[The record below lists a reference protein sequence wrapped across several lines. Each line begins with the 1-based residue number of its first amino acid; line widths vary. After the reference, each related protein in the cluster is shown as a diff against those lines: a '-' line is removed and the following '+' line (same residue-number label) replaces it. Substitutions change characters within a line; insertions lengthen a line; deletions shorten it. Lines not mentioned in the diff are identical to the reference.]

1 MPPPADFADAPDLSG
16 RGLRVHRPNRH
27 AAALW
32 WLGDTA
38 GAILFAA
45 GLAGFIAALAEGRR
59 AWPLLAGM
67 GLGALVRAAAQ
78 AGAVMAGHRAAAQAK
93 AAWRNRLVTALL
105 PGRLLRGRLVGED
118 LRVAIDDVEAFEG
131 LVARFQPL
139 RQAAAVCALLVAA
152 AVALASWF
160 SALIL
165 LLTLVPFGAG
175 MILAGLAG
183 KAEADRQFAA
193 LSRMSGLFV
202 DRVAALPVILAFAAE
217 DRVTRQIGEA
227 ARDVAARTMQVLR
240 IAFVSSAMLEF
251 FAALAVALV
260 AVYCGF
266 SLLGLLPF
274 TAPEHLTLGE
284 AFFALALAP
293 EFYLGMRRL
302 AAAYHDKQQGEAAQ
316 RSMNAALEEAAAMPA
331 RANAA
336 AEAGTA
342 GEQVGSRAVGGLAA
356 GGLVIAYPDGSR
368 IGPVDADWH
377 GPGLH
382 VVTGESGTG
391 KSSLLHGLLGLAPV
405 AGGRIM
411 LDGQV
416 VSGPELL
423 PLVGW
428 AGQRPLL
435 LPGTLDENLRLGE
448 GGAAPAADLAPLLA
462 ASGLDAVLSRR
473 GHDLRIDARGSGLS
487 GGERRRIGVVRA
499 IASGRPVLLLDEPTA
514 DLDAATGAAM
524 VDLLL
529 QAAQTRLVIAATH
542 DPVLIARAASR
553 VVMA

>member
-1 MPPPADFADAPDLSG
+1 MNG
-16 RGLRVHRPNRH
+16 H
-27 AAALW
+27 AATDRGTTLW

-45 GLAGFIAALAEGRR
+45 CLAGFIAALAQGRSN
-59 AWPLLAGM
+59 WLLLAGI
-67 GLGALVRAAAQ
+67 ALSAAVRALAQAMAGMAGYRAAA
-78 AGAVMAGHRAAAQAK
+78 AAK
-93 AAWRNRLVTALL
+93 AVWRNRLVAALL

-139 RQAAAVCALLVAA
+139 RQVAAVSALLVAA
-152 AVALASWF
+152 AVAFASWF

-165 LLTLVPFGAG
+165 LLTLVPFGVG

-183 KAEADRQFAA
+183 KAEADRQFAS

-217 DRVTRQIGEA
+217 PRVTRQIGDA
-227 ARDVAARTMQVLR
+227 ARDVAARTMQILK

-251 FAALAVALV
+251 FAALSVALV

-274 TAPEHLTLGE
+274 SAPEHLTLGD

-316 RSMNAALEEAAAMPA
+316 RSMNAAL
-331 RANAA
+331 
-336 AEAGTA
+336 AEAEA
-342 GEQVGSRAVGGLAA
+342 KRAQQPGEAIGAPPCAEVGSLLIA
-356 GGLVIAYPDGSR
+356 GLVIAYPDGSR
-368 IGPVDADWH
+368 IGPVDADWR

-391 KSSLLHGLLGLAPV
+391 KSSLLHGLIGLAPV
-405 AGGRIM
+405 VAGRVT
-411 LDGQV
+411 LDGRP
-416 VSGPELL
+416 VSASGLL
-423 PLVGW
+423 PMAGW

-435 LPGTLDENLRLGE
+435 LPGTLEENLRLGE
-448 GGAAPAADLAPLLA
+448 TVAPPADLAPLLV
-462 ASGLDAVLSRR
+462 ASGLDALLAGR
-473 GHDLRIDARGSGLS
+473 GYDLRIDARGSGLS

-514 DLDAATGAAM
+514 DLDAATSAAM
-524 VDLLL
+524 IALLIKVS
-529 QAAQTRLVIAATH
+529 QSRLVVAATH
-542 DPVLIARAASR
+542 DPALIAQAASR
-553 VVMA
+553 MVLA